1 MNAIERREEIM
12 RILIVRRH
20 ETMQVLA
27 SEFGVTDRT
36 IHNDITILT
45 AKYPLKTSR
54 GIGSEVSIPDSFN
67 PHKNILSVD
76 QMNVLEE
83 LIPKA
88 NEHQQTVIKQ
98 ILAAF
103 GSNTYRTCKA

>member
-27 SEFGVTDRT
+27 AEFGVTDRT
-36 IHNDITILT
+36 IRNDITILT

-54 GIGSEVSIPDSFN
+54 GIGGGVSIPDSFN
-67 PHKNILSVD
+67 PHKNILSVE

>member
-27 SEFGVTDRT
+27 AEFGVTDRM
-36 IHNDITILT
+36 IRNDITILT

-54 GIGSEVSIPDSFN
+54 GIGGGVSIPDSFN
-67 PHKNILSVD
+67 PHKNILSVE

-88 NEHQQTVIKQ
+88 NEHQKTVIKQ

-103 GSNTYRTCKA
+103 GSNTYRPCKA

>member
-27 SEFGVTDRT
+27 AEFGVTDRT
-36 IHNDITILT
+36 IRNDITILT
-45 AKYPLKTSR
+45 AKYPLKVSR
-54 GIGSEVSIPDSFN
+54 GIGGGV
-67 PHKNILSVD
+67 
-76 QMNVLEE
+76 
-83 LIPKA
+83 
-88 NEHQQTVIKQ
+88 EHQQTVIKQ

>member
-12 RILIVRRH
+12 RILIIRRH

-27 SEFGVTDRT
+27 AEFGVTDRT
-36 IHNDITILT
+36 IRNDITILT

-54 GIGSEVSIPDSFN
+54 GIGGGVSIPDSFH
-67 PHKNILSVD
+67 PHKNILSVE
-76 QMNVLEE
+76 QVNVLKE

-88 NEHQQTVIKQ
+88 NEHQQTVINQ
-98 ILAAF
+98 ILTAF
-103 GSNTYRTCKA
+103 GPNTYRPCKA

>member
-27 SEFGVTDRT
+27 AEFGVTDRT
-36 IHNDITILT
+36 IRNDITILT

-54 GIGSEVSIPDSFN
+54 GIGGGVSIPDSFH
-67 PHKNILSVD
+67 PHKNILSVE
-76 QMNVLEE
+76 QVNVLKE

-88 NEHQQTVIKQ
+88 NEHQQTVVLNYDQ
-98 ILAAF
+98 Q
-103 GSNTYRTCKA
+103 

>member
-27 SEFGVTDRT
+27 AEFGVTDRT
-36 IHNDITILT
+36 ICNDITILT

-54 GIGSEVSIPDSFN
+54 GIGGGVSIPDSFN
-67 PHKNILSVD
+67 PHKNILSVE

-88 NEHQQTVIKQ
+88 NEHQKTVIKQ

-103 GSNTYRTCKA
+103 GFNTYRPCKA

>member
-27 SEFGVTDRT
+27 DELGVTDRT
-36 IHNDITILT
+36 IRNDITILT

-54 GIGSEVSIPDSFN
+54 GVGGGVSIPDSFN
-67 PHKNILSVD
+67 PYKNIFSIE
-76 QMNVLEE
+76 QINVLEE
-83 LIPKA
+83 LMPKA
-88 NEHQQTVIKQ
+88 DEHQQTVIQ
-98 ILAAF
+98 QMLAAF
-103 GSNTYRTCKA
+103 GSSTYHHCKV

>member
-27 SEFGVTDRT
+27 AEFGVTDRT
-36 IHNDITILT
+36 IRNDITILT

-54 GIGSEVSIPDSFN
+54 GIGGGVSIPDSFN
-67 PHKNILSVD
+67 PHKNILSVE

-98 ILAAF
+98 ILAAL
-103 GSNTYRTCKA
+103 GSNTYRPCKA

>member
-20 ETMQVLA
+20 ENMQVLA
-27 SEFGVTDRT
+27 DELGVTDRT
-36 IHNDITILT
+36 IRNDITVLT
-45 AKYPLKTSR
+45 AKYPLKTRR
-54 GIGSEVSIPDSFN
+54 GVGGGVSIPDSFN
-67 PHKNILSVD
+67 PYKNILSAE

-88 NEHQQTVIKQ
+88 NEHQQTIIKQ

-103 GSNTYRTCKA
+103 GSNTYHSCKA

>member
-27 SEFGVTDRT
+27 AEFGVTDRT
-36 IHNDITILT
+36 IRNDITILT

-54 GIGSEVSIPDSFN
+54 GIGGGVSIPDSFN
-67 PHKNILSVD
+67 PHKNILSVE

-88 NEHQQTVIKQ
+88 NEHQKTVIKQ

>member
-27 SEFGVTDRT
+27 AEFGVTDRT
-36 IHNDITILT
+36 IRNDITILT

-54 GIGSEVSIPDSFN
+54 GIGGGVSIPDSFN
-67 PHKNILSVD
+67 PHKNILSVE

-103 GSNTYRTCKA
+103 GSNTYRPCKA

>member
-12 RILIVRRH
+12 RILIVRRL

-27 SEFGVTDRT
+27 AEFGVTDRT
-36 IHNDITILT
+36 IRNDITILT
-45 AKYPLKTSR
+45 AKYPLKTSQ
-54 GIGSEVSIPDSFN
+54 GIGGGVSIPDSFN
-67 PHKNILSVD
+67 PHKNILSVE

-103 GSNTYRTCKA
+103 GSNTYRPCKA

>member
-27 SEFGVTDRT
+27 AEFGVTDRT
-36 IHNDITILT
+36 IRNDITILT

-54 GIGSEVSIPDSFN
+54 GIGGGVSIPDSFN
-67 PHKNILSVD
+67 PHKNILSVE

-88 NEHQQTVIKQ
+88 NERQQTVIKQ
-98 ILAAF
+98 ILATF
-103 GSNTYRTCKA
+103 GSNTYRPCKA

>member
-27 SEFGVTDRT
+27 AEFGVTDRT
-36 IHNDITILT
+36 IRNDVTILT

-54 GIGSEVSIPDSFN
+54 GIGGGVSIPDSFN
-67 PHKNILSVD
+67 PHKNILSVE

-103 GSNTYRTCKA
+103 VSNTYRPCKA

>member
-12 RILIVRRH
+12 RILIIRRH

-27 SEFGVTDRT
+27 DELGVTDRT
-36 IHNDITILT
+36 IRNDITILT

-54 GIGSEVSIPDSFN
+54 GVGGGVSVPDSFN
-67 PHKNILSVD
+67 PHKNILSME
-76 QMNVLEE
+76 QINVLEE

-88 NEHQQTVIKQ
+88 TEYQQTVIKQ
-98 ILAAF
+98 ILALF
-103 GSNTYRTCKA
+103 GTNTYLPCKA